1 MTDFAQFN
9 DPIENRFG
17 YPLPKPDGTLYSRH
31 TAISRGV
38 ISHVE
43 QLTHDTYAMTV
54 KRDAGSEEIK
64 PKAGQ
69 YATLKP
75 DHLTKPRAYSFA
87 RAPQTEKLGEHTF
100 FIRLMEGGL
109 FSTWLF
115 EKERVGEPLTISGPL
130 GKFTLDPSERPML
143 CVAGGS
149 GMSAIFSILE
159 DAAMNQVQ
167 RDAVFLYGAR
177 TQKDLYLVDEIK
189 AFGDKWHP
197 GFKFRFVPVL
207 SEEPE
212 SSDWQG
218 ARGFVTDYMRSEYLD
233 TGKVK
238 VSNCVAYFCGPPPMV
253 DLGVEV
259 LAETGMNRADIRYD
273 KFEDARSPAPV
284 IDNTKCVLCD
294 ECLMVRPAE
303 HCINEIVQLG
313 KGGDGEGYKRLQPAD
328 TSGLYY
334 NTLYIDDDECIRCY
348 ACVDVCPANAI
359 DPGYDKEPK
368 TLRNIHG

>member
-1 MTDFAQFN
+1 MADFSQFN
-9 DPIENRFG
+9 DSLDRYFERTVA
-17 YPLPKPDGTLYSRH
+17 KPNGALYGRH
-31 TAISRGV
+31 TV
-38 ISHVE
+38 ISEAVISKIKP
-43 QLTHDTYAMTV
+43 LTHDTYAVTV
-54 KRDAGSEEIK
+54 ICKGECEGFK

-75 DHLTKPRAYSFA
+75 DHLSKPRAYSFA
-87 RAPQTEKLGEHTF
+87 RAPDAEEPGRHTF

-109 FSTWLF
+109 FSNWLF
-115 EKERVGEPLTISGPL
+115 EKDRTGEPLTISGPL
-130 GKFTLDPSERPML
+130 GKFILDGSNKPML

-159 DAAMNQVQ
+159 DAARRKVG

-177 TQKDLYLVDEIK
+177 TQKDLYCLDEIN
-189 AFGDKWHP
+189 AFAEQWHSDH
-197 GFKFRFVPVL
+197 KFEFVPVL

-212 SSDWQG
+212 DSGWDG
-218 ARGFVTDYMRSEYLD
+218 ATGFVTDYMKKAYFDSVLMK
-233 TGKVK
+233 T
-238 VSNCVAYFCGPPPMV
+238 SNCVAYFCGPPPMI
-253 DLGVEV
+253 DLGIKV
-259 LAETGMNRADIRYD
+259 LRTAGMGVADIRYD

-303 HCINEIVQLG
+303 HCINEVVQLRNG
-313 KGGDGEGYKRLQPAD
+313 DREGGYQRLDPGD

-348 ACVDVCPANAI
+348 ACVDVCPADAI
-359 DPGYDKEPK
+359 DPGNSKTPK
-368 TLRNIHG
+368 TLRNIQA